1 MIRHDIDPLPR
12 LLAALA
18 LLLALT
24 GCAAAAIPVL
34 AGGMIARQ
42 QARDEGDGPRLQ
54 PSARP
59 EVYLPAESAP
69 PRMRAPDEEAE
80 SAVTP
85 APRPTAASPELP
97 PVSQPAAAEP
107 TAATTLAAEPTDAPV
122 GRFSAYTV
130 TEANRLLGPGAARQS
145 VLIDPDSL
153 IAGPKP
159 LPCKTQPLAVAI
171 DLDPGSGLF
180 DLNDPPAPAPGLA
193 EALAQIRAA
202 GVTIFWT
209 SALPVSDANRLYTV
223 LRAVGL
229 DLDGTDR
236 VLLGRKRSETKQQ
249 RRLAAARDW
258 CFVALAGDRLGDFE
272 EAIDYLRDPDGPTMR
287 AMDPLRG
294 SGWFVTPNPIN

>member
-1 MIRHDIDPLPR
+1 MTPR
-12 LLAALA
+12 LLALP
-18 LLLALT
+18 LLLATT

-34 AGGMIARQ
+34 AGGMLARQ
-42 QARDEGDGPRLQ
+42 QTRDEGDGPRLQ

-69 PRMRAPDEEAE
+69 PRMRAPDEEVE
-80 SAVTP
+80 PAVTP
-85 APRPTAASPELP
+85 APRPAATLLELP
-97 PVSQPAAAEP
+97 PVSQPAAAET
-107 TAATTLAAEPTDAPV
+107 TAAATLAAEPTDSPV

-130 TEANRLLGPGAARQS
+130 TEASRVLGPGAARQS

-159 LPCKTQPLAVAI
+159 LACKTQPLAVAI

-202 GVTIFWT
+202 GVTVFWT